1 MACNFTGK
9 ELAWELPEEM
19 KGRRPELVIANY
31 PDAQWADTLML
42 RAYEAVVWEWT
53 LD

>member
-1 MACNFTGK
+1 
-9 ELAWELPEEM
+9 M